1 MLALFHDK
9 NYCNCIKL
17 FPYILWDSTVLG
29 LVLSWWRIEDEM
41 KISVV
46 LRLARKQFA
55 SKVFYKKATCDA
67 HARNWKV
74 KC

>member
-1 MLALFHDK
+1 
-9 NYCNCIKL
+9 
-17 FPYILWDSTVLG
+17 
-29 LVLSWWRIEDEM
+29 M

-67 HARNWKV
+67 HARN
-74 KC
+74 